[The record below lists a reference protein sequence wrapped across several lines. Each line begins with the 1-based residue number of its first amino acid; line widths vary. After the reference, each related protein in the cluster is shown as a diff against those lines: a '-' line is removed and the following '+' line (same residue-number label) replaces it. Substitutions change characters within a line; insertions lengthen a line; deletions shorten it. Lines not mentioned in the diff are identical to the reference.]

1 MLPAR
6 AGGEAGDAAGAA
18 RAAADVAGAGQQY
31 QLTPTAADRLRFPR
45 AQVEKLVTLPG
56 LRELAAD
63 EAAADHQ
70 DHLGPAAADWLCFPR
85 MQAEKLVTLPG
96 AARAA
101 AHVAAADQ
109 QHQLIPPAADWL
121 CFPRVQVEK
130 LVTLPGLR
138 ELLQTSPALASATS
152 SFLPQLT
159 LRVFLAL
166 LPTLLALLG
175 RAEGRVAESQVEFG
189 CVRRYFI
196 FQVRPGNAWIHWM
209 LVTHMSTGWLTY
221 VRNVTRETP
230 AVLHRQ
236 KWPAC
241 RW

>member
-1 MLPAR
+1 MQVEKLVTLPGLRELLQTWLPLTTSFQPQLTDSQCPAR

-18 RAAADVAGAGQQY
+18 RAAADVAAS
-31 QLTPTAADRLRFPR
+31 
-45 AQVEKLVTLPG
+45 
-56 LRELAAD
+56 
-63 EAAADHQ
+63 
-70 DHLGPAAADWLCFPR
+70 DHL
-85 MQAEKLVTLPG
+85 V
-96 AARAA
+96 
-101 AHVAAADQ
+101 
-109 QHQLIPPAADWL
+109 PPAADWL
-121 CFPRVQVEK
+121 CLLRVQVEK

-196 FQVRPGNAWIHWM
+196 FQVRPGYAW
-209 LVTHMSTGWLTY
+209 
-221 VRNVTRETP
+221 TR
-230 AVLHRQ
+230 
-236 KWPAC
+236 
-241 RW
+241 